1 MGDMENFLLA
11 FNVVFPIFL
20 IMMLGVILKRKNML
34 DEKSLNVMNSLI
46 FRLFMPTL
54 LFFNIYNMG
63 DLSTLSFDNLKLLV
77 YAFISILIVLFL
89 AWLIYMPNVK
99 DRKKLSVLIQGVYRG
114 NFVLFGLAIADSLY
128 GKESLGTVSLL
139 TAIVIP
145 TFNVIAV
152 ILLEYYS
159 GNEVNKIKL
168 IKQVFKNP
176 LIIATLTAIVFLV
189 LKINI
194 PKPVYKAIGDIS
206 KIATPLAFLVL
217 GAGLKFGNILKNLKY
232 LISVNILRLIGNP
245 LITVGLGKLL
255 GFQGIELV
263 ALLSMSA
270 CPTAVVSYTMAKEM
284 NADGDLAG
292 EIVATTSML
301 SIFTIFCW
309 ILMLKN
315 LEWV

>member
-1 MGDMENFLLA
+1 MENFLLA

-20 IMMLGVILKRKNML
+20 IMMLGVILKRKSIV

-63 DLSTLSFDNLKLLV
+63 DLSTLSFDNLKLLA
-77 YAFISILIVLFL
+77 YAFSSILIVLFL
-89 AWLIYMPNVK
+89 AWLIYIPKVK
-99 DRKKLSVLIQGVYRG
+99 DKKKLSVLIQGVYRG

-232 LISVNILRLIGNP
+232 LVSVNILRLIGNP
-245 LITVGLGKLL
+245 LVTVGLGKLL

-270 CPTAVVSYTMAKEM
+270 CPTAVVSYPMAKEM

-309 ILMLKN
+309 VLILKN
-315 LEWV
+315 LAWI

>member
-1 MGDMENFLLA
+1 MENFLLA

-20 IMMLGVILKRKNML
+20 IMMLGVILKRKNMV
-34 DEKSLNVMNSLI
+34 DDKSLNVMNSLI

-54 LFFNIYNMG
+54 LFFNIYNTG
-63 DLSTLSFDNLKLLV
+63 DLSTLSFDNLKLLA

-99 DRKKLSVLIQGVYRG
+99 DKKKLSVLIQGVYRG

-270 CPTAVVSYTMAKEM
+270 CPTAVASYTMAKEM

-292 EIVATTSML
+292 EIVATTSIL

-309 ILMLKN
+309 VFMLKN
-315 LEWV
+315 LGWI

>member
-1 MGDMENFLLA
+1 MENFLLA

-20 IMMLGVILKRKNML
+20 IMMLGVILKRKSMV

-63 DLSTLSFDNLKLLV
+63 DLSTLSFDNLKLLA

-159 GNEVNKIKL
+159 GREISKL
-168 IKQVFKNP
+168 KLLKQVFKNP

-189 LKINI
+189 LKISI

-232 LISVNILRLIGNP
+232 LISVNILRLVGNP
-245 LITVGLGKLL
+245 LITIGVGKLI

-270 CPTAVVSYTMAKEM
+270 CPTAVASYTMAKEM

-292 EIVATTSML
+292 EIVATTSIL

-309 ILMLKN
+309 VLTLKN
-315 LEWV
+315 LGWI

>member
-1 MGDMENFLLA
+1 MENFLLA

-20 IMMLGVILKRKNML
+20 IMMLGVILKRKNMV
-34 DEKSLNVMNSLI
+34 DDKSLNVMNSLL

-54 LFFNIYNMG
+54 LFFNIYNTG
-63 DLSTLSFDNLKLLV
+63 DLSTLSFNNLKLLA

-99 DRKKLSVLIQGVYRG
+99 DKKKLSVLIQGVYRG

-128 GKESLGTVSLL
+128 GKENLGTVSLL

-245 LITVGLGKLL
+245 LITVGLGKLI

-270 CPTAVVSYTMAKEM
+270 CPTAVASYTMAKEM
-284 NADGDLAG
+284 KADGDLAG
-292 EIVATTSML
+292 EIVATTSIL

-309 ILMLKN
+309 VLILKN
-315 LEWV
+315 LAWI

>member
-20 IMMLGVILKRKNML
+20 IMMLGVILKRKNMV
-34 DEKSLNVMNSLI
+34 DEKSLNVMNSLV

-63 DLSTLSFDNLKLLV
+63 DLSTLSFDNLKLLA
-77 YAFISILIVLFL
+77 YAFISILIVLLL

-309 ILMLKN
+309 VLMLKN
-315 LEWV
+315 LEWI

>member
-1 MGDMENFLLA
+1 MENFLLA

-20 IMMLGVILKRKNML
+20 IMMLGVILKRKNMV
-34 DEKSLNVMNSLI
+34 DDKSLNVMNSLI

-54 LFFNIYNMG
+54 LFFNIYNTG
-63 DLSTLSFDNLKLLV
+63 DLSTLSFDNLKLLA

-99 DRKKLSVLIQGVYRG
+99 DKKKLSVLIQGVYRG

-128 GKESLGTVSLL
+128 GKENLGTVSLL

-217 GAGLKFGNILKNLKY
+217 GAGLKFGNILKNFKY

-245 LITVGLGKLL
+245 LITVGFGKLL

-270 CPTAVVSYTMAKEM
+270 CPTAVASYTMAKEM

-309 ILMLKN
+309 VLVLKN
-315 LEWV
+315 LSWI

>member
-1 MGDMENFLLA
+1 MENFLLA

-20 IMMLGVILKRKNML
+20 IMMLGVILKRKSMV

-63 DLSTLSFDNLKLLV
+63 DLSTLSFDNLKLLA

-159 GNEVNKIKL
+159 GREISKL
-168 IKQVFKNP
+168 KLLKQVFKNP

-189 LKINI
+189 LKISI

-270 CPTAVVSYTMAKEM
+270 CPTAVASYTMAKEM

-292 EIVATTSML
+292 EIVATTSIL

-309 ILMLKN
+309 VLTLKN
-315 LEWV
+315 LGWI

>member
-1 MGDMENFLLA
+1 MENFLLA

-20 IMMLGVILKRKNML
+20 IMMLGVILKRKNMV
-34 DEKSLNVMNSLI
+34 DDKSLNVMNSLI

-54 LFFNIYNMG
+54 LFFNIYNTG
-63 DLSTLSFDNLKLLV
+63 DLSTLSFDNLKLLA

-99 DRKKLSVLIQGVYRG
+99 DKKKLSVLIQGVYRG

-128 GKESLGTVSLL
+128 GKENLGTVSLL

-145 TFNVIAV
+145 TFNIIAV

-270 CPTAVVSYTMAKEM
+270 CPTAVASYTMAKEM

-309 ILMLKN
+309 VLILKN
-315 LEWV
+315 LEWI

>member
-1 MGDMENFLLA
+1 MENFLLA

-20 IMMLGVILKRKNML
+20 IMMLGVILKRKNMV

-63 DLSTLSFDNLKLLV
+63 DLSTLSFDNLKLLA
-77 YAFISILIVLFL
+77 YAFSSILIVLFL
-89 AWLIYMPNVK
+89 AWLIYIPKVK
-99 DRKKLSVLIQGVYRG
+99 DKKKLSVLIQGVYRG

-217 GAGLKFGNILKNLKY
+217 GAGLKFGNILK
-232 LISVNILRLIGNP
+232 LIGNP
-245 LITVGLGKLL
+245 LVTVGLGKLL

-309 ILMLKN
+309 VLILKN
-315 LEWV
+315 LAWI

>member
-1 MGDMENFLLA
+1 MENFLLA

-20 IMMLGVILKRKNML
+20 IMMLGVILKRKNMV
-34 DEKSLNVMNSLI
+34 DEKSLNVMNSLV

-63 DLSTLSFDNLKLLV
+63 DLSTLSFDNLKLLA
-77 YAFISILIVLFL
+77 YAFISILIVLLL

-245 LITVGLGKLL
+245 LVTVGLGKLL

-270 CPTAVVSYTMAKEM
+270 CPTAVASYTMAKEM
-284 NADGDLAG
+284 KADGDLAG

-309 ILMLKN
+309 VLMLKN
-315 LEWV
+315 LEWI

>member
-1 MGDMENFLLA
+1 
-11 FNVVFPIFL
+11 
-20 IMMLGVILKRKNML
+20 MLGVILKRKSMV

-63 DLSTLSFDNLKLLV
+63 DLSTLSFDNLKLLA

-159 GNEVNKIKL
+159 GREISKL
-168 IKQVFKNP
+168 KLLKQVFKNP

-189 LKINI
+189 LKISI

-217 GAGLKFGNILKNLKY
+217 GAGLKFGKTTLNANKKFSISPSPFYDY
-232 LISVNILRLIGNP
+232 LFMIPYIQEYCKVICYFLIDFSP
-245 LITVGLGKLL
+245 
-255 GFQGIELV
+255 
-263 ALLSMSA
+263 
-270 CPTAVVSYTMAKEM
+270 
-284 NADGDLAG
+284 
-292 EIVATTSML
+292 
-301 SIFTIFCW
+301 
-309 ILMLKN
+309 
-315 LEWV
+315 

>member
-1 MGDMENFLLA
+1 MENFLLA

-20 IMMLGVILKRKNML
+20 IMMLGVILKRKNMV
-34 DEKSLNVMNSLI
+34 DDKSLNVMNSLI

-54 LFFNIYNMG
+54 LFFNIYNTG
-63 DLSTLSFDNLKLLV
+63 DLSTLSFDNLKLLA

-99 DRKKLSVLIQGVYRG
+99 DKKKLSVLIQGVYRG

-128 GKESLGTVSLL
+128 GKENLGTVSLL

-270 CPTAVVSYTMAKEM
+270 CPTAVASYTMAKEM

-309 ILMLKN
+309 VLILKN
-315 LEWV
+315 LEWI

>member
-1 MGDMENFLLA
+1 MENFLLA

-20 IMMLGVILKRKNML
+20 IMMLGVILKRKSMV

-63 DLSTLSFDNLKLLV
+63 DLSTLSFDNLKLLA

-159 GNEVNKIKL
+159 GREISKL
-168 IKQVFKNP
+168 KLLKQVFKNP

-270 CPTAVVSYTMAKEM
+270 CPTTVVSYTMAKEM

-292 EIVATTSML
+292 EIVATTSMF
-301 SIFTIFCW
+301 SILTIFCW
-309 ILMLKN
+309 VLILKN
-315 LEWV
+315 MTWI

>member
-1 MGDMENFLLA
+1 MENFLLA

-20 IMMLGVILKRKNML
+20 IMMLGVILKRKNMV

-63 DLSTLSFDNLKLLV
+63 DLSTLSFDNLKLLA

-128 GKESLGTVSLL
+128 GKENLGTVSLL

-159 GNEVNKIKL
+159 GNEVSEL
-168 IKQVFKNP
+168 
-176 LIIATLTAIVFLV
+176 LTTKVESFI
-189 LKINI
+189 
-194 PKPVYKAIGDIS
+194 
-206 KIATPLAFLVL
+206 
-217 GAGLKFGNILKNLKY
+217 
-232 LISVNILRLIGNP
+232 R
-245 LITVGLGKLL
+245 
-255 GFQGIELV
+255 
-263 ALLSMSA
+263 
-270 CPTAVVSYTMAKEM
+270 
-284 NADGDLAG
+284 
-292 EIVATTSML
+292 
-301 SIFTIFCW
+301 
-309 ILMLKN
+309 
-315 LEWV
+315 

>member
-1 MGDMENFLLA
+1 MENFLLA
-11 FNVVFPIFL
+11 LNVVLPIFFT
-20 IMMLGVILKRKNML
+20 MALGFLLKRLKMV
-34 DEKSLNVMNSLI
+34 DERSLNTMNKLV
-46 FRLFMPTL
+46 FRVFMSTL
-54 LFFNIYNMG
+54 LFLNVYNIG
-63 DLSTLSFDNLKLLV
+63 DLSKLSINNLKLLG
-77 YAFISILIVLFL
+77 YAFIIIFIIVFL
-89 AWLIYMPNVK
+89 AWLIYMPKVK
-99 DRKKLSVLIQGVYRG
+99 EKKKLSVLIQGVYRG

-232 LISVNILRLIGNP
+232 LVSVNILRLIGNP
-245 LITVGLGKLL
+245 LVTVGLGKLL

-309 ILMLKN
+309 VLLLKN
-315 LEWV
+315 LGWI

>member
-1 MGDMENFLLA
+1 MENFLLA

-20 IMMLGVILKRKNML
+20 IMMLGVILKRKNMV
-34 DEKSLNVMNSLI
+34 DDKSLNVMNSLI

-54 LFFNIYNMG
+54 LFFNIYNTG
-63 DLSTLSFDNLKLLV
+63 DLSTLSFNNLKLLA

-99 DRKKLSVLIQGVYRG
+99 DKKKLSVLIQGVYRG

-128 GKESLGTVSLL
+128 GKENLGTVSLL

-217 GAGLKFGNILKNLKY
+217 GAGLKFGNILKNFKY

-270 CPTAVVSYTMAKEM
+270 CPTAVASYTMAKEM

-309 ILMLKN
+309 VLMLKN
-315 LEWV
+315 LEWI

>member
-1 MGDMENFLLA
+1 MENFLLA

-20 IMMLGVILKRKNML
+20 IMMLGVILKRKNMV

-54 LFFNIYNMG
+54 LFFNIYNTG
-63 DLSTLSFDNLKLLV
+63 DLSTLSFDNLKLLA

-194 PKPVYKAIGDIS
+194 PKPIYKAIGDIS

-270 CPTAVVSYTMAKEM
+270 CPTAVASYTMAKEM

-309 ILMLKN
+309 VFMLKN
-315 LEWV
+315 LGWI